1 MEQHPGRRILLAVVM
16 VVVAW
21 AAFVAVRLIYAAH
34 QLDDGVHAAGSL
46 RPALLAS
53 ERENNPAER
62 TLAAASEDFA
72 AVHRTMHSAWLAPL
86 LVVPEVGRQVRA
98 VDDLSGAAAALT
110 TSAHAALGR
119 VQAAVYGS
127 PPERRAG
134 FGALA
139 GTLTG
144 LDRMANET
152 ELGPSKSIWPSI
164 ARRRNALVTDLQA
177 FRGGLDSMTG
187 AARTEADLPPDVTRP
202 APLRQTPGS
211 TAFTGSDIGW
221 TVLLAG
227 VLIVLGVAAVRVRRW
242 RWWRRQN
249 V

>member
-1 MEQHPGRRILLAVVM
+1 M
-16 VVVAW
+16 VIVAW

-34 QLDDGVHAAGSL
+34 QLDDGVQAAGSL

-53 ERENNPAER
+53 ERRETNPAGR

-86 LVVPEVGRQVRA
+86 LVLPEVDRQVRA

-144 LDRMANET
+144 LDRTANET
-152 ELGPSKSIWPSI
+152 QLGPSNSLWPGI

-177 FRGGLDSMTG
+177 FRGGLDTMTG
-187 AARTEADLPPDVTRP
+187 AARADADLPPVVTRP

-211 TAFTGSDIGW
+211 TTFTGSDIGR

-227 VLIVLGVAAVRVRRW
+227 VLIVLGGAAVWVRRRRRW
-242 RWWRRQN
+242 RWRRN
-249 V
+249 A